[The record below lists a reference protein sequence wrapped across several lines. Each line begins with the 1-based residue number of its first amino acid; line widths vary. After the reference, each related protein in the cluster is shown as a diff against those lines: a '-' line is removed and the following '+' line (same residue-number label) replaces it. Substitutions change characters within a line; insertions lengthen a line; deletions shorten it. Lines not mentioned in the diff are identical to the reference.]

1 MASAAELSGDRFM
14 SALSAYLAS
23 RHDVALRLLSEVD
36 KEEAASEKAEEEA
49 LREEALSALVQRNY
63 EAAHEATAQ
72 LSAVSARRRRVAE
85 LRHKMRIECDRVNSA
100 REVLEQRA
108 KILQQTPPFIQDPLL
123 GGIGESLHRRHEVA
137 MRLVAAIDAQLVAT
151 DVESAD
157 AIALQRRRARL
168 MLEIDVLLAATQAH
182 EQKEALLDTA
192 SGVLGHGAPDSG
204 AYLRRTLAFLDAR
217 STVILRIIAF
227 IDEQLGACPTSPSD
241 VVTEA
246 RQVHAQ
252 TAREHLAARRAD
264 LVRELDEINAQVTQQ
279 RQGEA
284 MLKAW
289 GLHAADPYAAK
300 IRQYLEGRSETSLQ
314 LLAFI
319 DARCAAVDT
328 DELRSLA
335 AQREAVQQQVHDSQA
350 PLMTSVMTS
359 DDL

>member
-49 LREEALSALVQRNY
+49 LRDEALSALVQRNY

-289 GLHAADPYAAK
+289 GLHAVDPYAAK

>member
-1 MASAAELSGDRFM
+1 MATGAELSGDRFL
-14 SALSAYLAS
+14 SALSAYLTS

-49 LREEALSALVQRNY
+49 LRDVALSALVQRNY
-63 EAAHEATAQ
+63 EAANEATAQ

-137 MRLVAAIDAQLVAT
+137 MRLVAAIDAQLAAT
-151 DVESAD
+151 GVESAD
-157 AIALQRRRARL
+157 AIALRRRRARL
-168 MLEIDVLLAATQAH
+168 MLEIDVLLSATQAH

-192 SGVLGHGAPDSG
+192 CGVLGNGAPDSG

-217 STVILRIIAF
+217 STIILRIIAF

-264 LVRELDEINAQVTQQ
+264 LVRELDEINAQVAQQ

-289 GLHAADPYAAK
+289 GLHAAADPYAAK

-328 DELRSLA
+328 DELSSLA
-335 AQREAVQQQVHDSQA
+335 AQREAVQQQVDDSA
-350 PLMTSVMTS
+350 PLMTS